1 MKIYGIDVSHHQGAI
16 DWAKTASEL
25 RRVNGGTSPGFAILR
40 VGYSARH
47 GKGGLYMDGQFL
59 NNLAACEKYG
69 VPVGAYFYCYD
80 TGPAAARITA
90 QQVVKMLSGHKFAY
104 PIYYDVE
111 YEKYNLNCGKAQ
123 NTAIIK
129 AALETLEAGGYYAA
143 VYCSRDFFINH
154 TDLSG
159 LASFDKWEAA
169 YTKTDTATVQ
179 NGLWQYSSKN
189 ALGIAGFGNL

>member
-1 MKIYGIDVSHHQGAI
+1 
-16 DWAKTASEL
+16 
-25 RRVNGGTSPGFAILR
+25 
-40 VGYSARH
+40 
-47 GKGGLYMDGQFL
+47 
-59 NNLAACEKYG
+59 
-69 VPVGAYFYCYD
+69 
-80 TGPAAARITA
+80 
-90 QQVVKMLSGHKFAY
+90 MLSGHKFAY

-159 LASFDKWEAA
+159 LANFDKWEAA

-189 ALGIAGFGNL
+189 ALGIAGFGNSLDCDVCYRDYPAIMEKNGLNGYTKTAQAAQPKSNRIHGDGWPHERGRQKHH